1 MNVEFERIGN
11 SKHISDE
18 GIRLLGRVDHVEI
31 GIKKRE
37 VFIKDDFG
45 IYILYDCAMEDMK
58 NLEDELLKVGS
69 YFIAKHEFLVN
80 TEIEKA

>member
-31 GIKKRE
+31 DIKKRE